1 MKTILHALEQ
11 HASNQPEKTAITGNS
26 QLNWQQLHAATA
38 AMTPAL
44 GGCRT
49 IGLHMGNS
57 PTWIVADLAAMTAG
71 VTAVPLPTFFSATQL
86 RHAIQDAQID
96 TIITDNPQ
104 QIAAL
109 AEIGGEMGIDIA
121 GKSLTTLF
129 LFGNNGA
136 LRNGNTAKLTYTSGT
151 TGTPRGVRLGLRAI
165 EQVANSLARAADAR
179 ADDRALV
186 VLPLSILLENIGSVY
201 VPLIAGA
208 EIIVPDA
215 LELGISGSSGVDAAQ
230 FAEALNRY
238 RPTTMILPPNL
249 LKLLVTL
256 GQQQRLPDS
265 FRFIAVGGAPTG
277 TRLLEAAG
285 ELGLPV
291 FQGFSVRLLA
301 VIWSSRQQQE
311 YLASFI

>member
-57 PTWIVADLAAMTAG
+57 PAWIVADLAAMTAG

-129 LFGNNGA
+129 LFVNNGA

-151 TGTPRGVRLGLRAI
+151 TGTPRGVRLGLRVMSKWRI
-165 EQVANSLARAADAR
+165 P
-179 ADDRALV
+179 
-186 VLPLSILLENIGSVY
+186 LPGPPTRVQMTVRWWCSR
-201 VPLIAGA
+201 
-208 EIIVPDA
+208 
-215 LELGISGSSGVDAAQ
+215 
-230 FAEALNRY
+230 FRY
-238 RPTTMILPPNL
+238 CWRT
-249 LKLLVTL
+249 
-256 GQQQRLPDS
+256 
-265 FRFIAVGGAPTG
+265 
-277 TRLLEAAG
+277 
-285 ELGLPV
+285 
-291 FQGFSVRLLA
+291 SVRSMCP
-301 VIWSSRQQQE
+301 SSPARKSSCRTPWNSVSVVQAESMQRS
-311 YLASFI
+311 LPRH